1 MLLQATRHNV
11 VQDSGDRFFIN
22 FDGYTSYLTYR
33 IVQHTID
40 LYCAYVPELSRGNGH
55 ACSLISHALQFAVMN
70 GLRVKA
76 SCQAVKAYIKMYP
89 EWNYILAF

>member
-11 VQDSGDRFFIN
+11 VLDSGDRFIIN
-22 FDGYTSYLTYR
+22 FEGHDSYLTYR
-33 IVQHTID
+33 IDQQTLV

-55 ACSLISHALQFAVMN
+55 ACSLISHALQYAVLN

-76 SCQAVKAYIKMYP
+76 SCQAVKAYIKMNP